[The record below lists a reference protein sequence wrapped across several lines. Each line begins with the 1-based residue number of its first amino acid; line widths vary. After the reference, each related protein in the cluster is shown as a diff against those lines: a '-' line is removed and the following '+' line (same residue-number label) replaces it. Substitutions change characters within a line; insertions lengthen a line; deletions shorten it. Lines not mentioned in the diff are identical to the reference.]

1 MCEYH
6 APEREPAT
14 VEGWACWSAC
24 EASLRGGMVQPH
36 VDIGAALTVT
46 AAMGVAPFV
55 AADLLMAAQHGLA
68 AGLGKKGDAS

>member
-1 MCEYH
+1 M
-6 APEREPAT
+6 T

-46 AAMGVAPFV
+46 TAMGVSPHV
-55 AADLLMAAQHGLA
+55 AADLLMAAQNGLS
-68 AGLGKKGDAS
+68 AGLGKKGGSA